1 LRKGLDNRYA
11 LTYVD
16 SLRAELEAA
25 YPTEDTFLEAF
36 EVTDAMLDDFQA
48 FASAEG
54 VEFNEEDWSKSG
66 DAIALRLKA
75 MMGRNLLEQS
85 TFYRVISGLNESLER
100 AIEILQDGTFEK
112 ANLAHDT
119 F

>member
-1 LRKGLDNRYA
+1 MI
-11 LTYVD
+11 
-16 SLRAELEAA
+16 
-25 YPTEDTFLEAF
+25 EAF
-36 EVTDAMLDDFQA
+36 QA
-48 FASAEG
+48 YATAEG
-54 VEFNEEDWSKSG
+54 VEFDADDWATSG

-85 TFYRVISGLNESLER
+85 TFYRVISGLNESLQR
-100 AIEILQDGTFEK
+100 AVEILQDGTFEK

>member
-1 LRKGLDNRYA
+1 M
-11 LTYVD
+11 
-16 SLRAELEAA
+16 RAELEVA

-36 EVTDAMLDDFQA
+36 EVTDGMLEAFQR

-54 VEFNEEDWSKSG
+54 VEFNEGDWSTSG
-66 DAIALRLKA
+66 NAIALRLKA

-112 ANLAHDT
+112 ANLAHDS